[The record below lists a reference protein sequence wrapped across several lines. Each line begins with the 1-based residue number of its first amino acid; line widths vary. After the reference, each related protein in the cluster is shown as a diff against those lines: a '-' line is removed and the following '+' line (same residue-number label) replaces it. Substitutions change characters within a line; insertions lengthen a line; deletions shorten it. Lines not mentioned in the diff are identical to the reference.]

1 MLLNNQAQMQ
11 SSYVSPFSVR
21 DAMKDDHINNSVNE
35 GERRMKEWEIF
46 DQKRQLEKKN
56 MYKSD
61 LVNQIN
67 ERKRMETMNRE

>member
-21 DAMKDDHINNSVNE
+21 DAMKDEHINNSVNE
-35 GERRMKEWEIF
+35 GERRMKEWEIY
-46 DQKRQLEKKN
+46 DQQRQLEKKN

-67 ERKRMETMNRE
+67 ERKRMETMNR

>member
-1 MLLNNQAQMQ
+1 MQ